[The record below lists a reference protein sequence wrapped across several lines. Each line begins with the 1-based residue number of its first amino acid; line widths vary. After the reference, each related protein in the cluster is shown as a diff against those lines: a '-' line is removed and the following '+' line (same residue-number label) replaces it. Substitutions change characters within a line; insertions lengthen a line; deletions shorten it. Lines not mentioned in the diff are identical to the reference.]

1 MQHKRNCKYLY
12 TVQRTMKFIFAYLL
26 VSLSIVSYAQLP
38 ETNPTINFGNHWI
51 FGRNVHLEFAND
63 TLIQHRING
72 VDWIEGGASIQ
83 TDSGLFFFKG
93 LGQYGKI
100 QSDEFEL
107 FPYPYYGFMSSTQ
120 GELLL
125 KHTESL
131 PVYSF
136 VSASDNTEGYSF
148 YSKFIDS
155 IFSVKFDRLAFHGG
169 EKQQAVNHQNGR
181 DIWYANHAQTG
192 DSINFFL
199 IQKDGMIECPVISH
213 TGNSYETWAATQGQ
227 MKFSADG
234 NFLVEGSFI
243 EPYALA
249 GYFFDSEYPRLDTL
263 FKILNDDNFQL
274 SPRFFHGLEFSPDS
288 KKLYFSEGRKF
299 SGLPP
304 VTLNQLDLSSLDGDS
319 IISTWINL
327 DTLFNLSHGSMQ
339 LAPNGKIYLAMPN
352 QTYLGVISDPNELG
366 LGCNYVRQGLTLD
379 SGGTSLYGLPTFN
392 QSYFFT
398 PQIDY
403 RYEEDCQ
410 TNKYQFWGADTFGA
424 TSFEWRF
431 KDVRNETIDVKSG
444 KNISYTFPQADSL
457 ENKYEVT
464 FIASN
469 GTKTDSITK
478 TLTIRPKLTEDFLG
492 KDTFYCADTP
502 IDLILHTPAN
512 MHCIH
517 WGAQNSQGDY
527 EVLEPYSNLAGDT
540 VIGYENF
547 YGHITAN
554 QSLTIDTAGVYTARI
569 TNKAFCRAYDTIVVR
584 EYASPSKSILSR
596 SGNELISS
604 VTAAQYRWYFN
615 GSLKNTT
622 TDSKLTPDSNGYY
635 QVQLVSEFG
644 CESELSDSFNVG
656 FAGIDKRYET
666 LDLRF
671 EIYPNPSDGN
681 FTIAVPKE
689 GEYQVLIYDMTG
701 KLIYNTS
708 QSLSLIFE
716 LELELV
722 SGTYIITLTD
732 ENGHK
737 GSQKIEII
745 K

>member
-1 MQHKRNCKYLY
+1 MQHKCIYKYLY
-12 TVQRTMKFIFAYLL
+12 TVQRTMKSIFAYLL

-38 ETNPTINFGNHWI
+38 ETNPTANFGNHWI
-51 FGRNVHLEFAND
+51 FGRNAHIEFNGD
-63 TLIQHRING
+63 SIYQHRISG
-72 VDWIEGGASIQ
+72 VDWLE
-83 TDSGLFFFKG
+83 
-93 LGQYGKI
+93 
-100 QSDEFEL
+100 
-107 FPYPYYGFMSSTQ
+107 SSTSISDSLGRLIYYVAGDDIVNSNGNSLSPRLYTDPSATQ
-120 GELLL
+120 GVVII
-125 KHTESL
+125 KHTES
-131 PVYSF
+131 
-136 VSASDNTEGYSF
+136 DSF
-148 YSKFIDS
+148 YFFTSISNGWNPYSILYKDS
-155 IFSVKFDRLAFHGG
+155 FNTYRSQFPFEGG

-192 DSINFFL
+192 DSIYFFL
-199 IQKDGMIECPVISH
+199 IQKDGMIECPVVTH
-213 TGNSYETWAATQGQ
+213 TGNSYVSDAATQGQ
-227 MKFSADG
+227 MKFSTDG
-234 NFLVEGSFI
+234 KYLAEATFTKPFTLGINHFDNENASLDSIYVLNKPN
-243 EPYALA
+243 EPDYSKRW
-249 GYFFDSEYPRLDTL
+249 FF
-263 FKILNDDNFQL
+263 
-274 SPRFFHGLEFSPDS
+274 GLEFSPDS
-288 KKLYFSEGRKF
+288 KRLYFTEGRKF
-299 SGLPP
+299 AGLPP
-304 VTLNQLDLSSLDGDS
+304 VTLNQFDLSILDGDS
-319 IISTWINL
+319 IFNSWTNL
-327 DTLFNLSHGSMQ
+327 DTLFNLEDGTLQ
-339 LAPNGKIYLAMPN
+339 LAPDGKIYFGIAN
-352 QTYLGVISDPNELG
+352 QSYLGVISNPNELG
-366 LGCNYVRQGLTLD
+366 TACNYVREGLTLD
-379 SGGTSLYGLPTFN
+379 SGGICRYGLPTFN
-392 QSYFFT
+392 QSYFYT
-398 PQIDY
+398 PQIDSK
-403 RYEEDCQ
+403 YEEDCQ
-410 TNKYQFWGADTFGA
+410 TNEYQFWGADTFGA

-431 KDVRNETIDVKSG
+431 RDVRNETLDVKSG
-444 KNISYTFPQADSL
+444 KNISYTFSQAESL

-502 IDLILHTPAN
+502 IDLILHTPVD

-547 YGHITAN
+547 YGHINAN
-554 QSLTIDTAGVYTARI
+554 TFRTIDTAGVYLARI
-569 TNKAFCRAYDTIVVR
+569 TNKAFCTAYDTITVE
-584 EYASPSKSILSR
+584 EYASPNKSVINR
-596 SGNELISS
+596 SGRELKSS
-604 VTAAQYRWYFN
+604 IVAAEYRWYFN

-622 TDSKLTPDSNGYY
+622 TDSKLTPDSNGYW

-681 FTIAVPKE
+681 ITIAVPK
-689 GEYQVLIYDMTG
+689 GGDYQVLIYDMTG

-708 QSLSLIFE
+708 QSLSLLFE

-732 ENGHK
+732 DSGHK
-737 GSQKIEII
+737 GSQKIEVV